1 MKTQL
6 QLEIKSPCKENF
18 NLFKQTEKGG
28 FCNSCQK
35 EVIDFSKMTSAE
47 IINYFKMKSTK
58 NTCGKFSQ
66 KQIHL
71 FKPRR
76 RINILTGI
84 AFSMISFLS
93 IGNIHAQ
100 KNNQQKQIKKLNN
113 ITLKGTVSDNND
125 FLPGVSVMLEG
136 SNIGTETNFD
146 GEFTFPKK
154 LQKGDVI
161 VFSYLGYVTK
171 KVKVTSNN
179 NSSKVFMNIKF
190 EEDNY
195 VLMGAVD
202 VRNVY
207 KSQKKS

>member
-1 MKTQL
+1 M
-6 QLEIKSPCKENF
+6 
-18 NLFKQTEKGG
+18 
-28 FCNSCQK
+28 
-35 EVIDFSKMTSAE
+35 
-47 IINYFKMKSTK
+47 
-58 NTCGKFSQ
+58 
-66 KQIHL
+66 
-71 FKPRR
+71 
-76 RINILTGI
+76 
-84 AFSMISFLS
+84 
-93 IGNIHAQ
+93 
-100 KNNQQKQIKKLNN
+100 
-113 ITLKGTVSDNND
+113 SDIND

-171 KVKVTSNN
+171 KVKVISNN

-190 EEDNY
+190 AEDNY